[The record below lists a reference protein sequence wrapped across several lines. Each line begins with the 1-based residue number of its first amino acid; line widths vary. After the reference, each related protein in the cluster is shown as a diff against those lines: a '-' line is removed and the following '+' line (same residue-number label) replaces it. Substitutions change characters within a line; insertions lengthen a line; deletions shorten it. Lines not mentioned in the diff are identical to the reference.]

1 MNEDA
6 TRHRSIFSNRIS
18 KPVETEDHLHKTV
31 IDILTVKDQK
41 NLETGERTKT
51 DSNLEDDFEKLLE
64 EVTAIGIGKKSQGY
78 LQGFINQ
85 NNL

>member
-18 KPVETEDHLHKTV
+18 KPVETEDHLHKTL
-31 IDILTVKDQK
+31 IGILTVKDQK

-64 EVTAIGIGKKSQGY
+64 EVTAIDIGKKSQGY
-78 LQGFINQ
+78 LQIFIN
-85 NNL
+85 

>member
-6 TRHRSIFSNRIS
+6 TRHKSIFSNRIS
-18 KPVETEDHLHKTV
+18 KPVESEDHLHKTV

-41 NLETGERTKT
+41 KFETGEETKT

-78 LQGFINQ
+78 LQSTEAR
-85 NNL
+85 